1 MRSDLVQAG
10 ESDPKVMSI
19 LEEGEV
25 ARDPVKVNP
34 NSCCNIFPERLDVG
48 LVPAG
53 VPEQPLVAQTPR
65 TLLLSKH
72 VDKSIHV
79 QPEQRISSDQSKPQM
94 ENWHLARRVPMP
106 NIMLVPKI
114 R

>member
-1 MRSDLVQAG
+1 MLSYLVKASEG
-10 ESDPKVMSI
+10 NPKVLSI
-19 LEEGEV
+19 LEEGKV

-48 LVPAG
+48 LVPAR
-53 VPEQPLVAQTPR
+53 VPQQPLVAQTPGA
-65 TLLLSKH
+65 LLLSQH